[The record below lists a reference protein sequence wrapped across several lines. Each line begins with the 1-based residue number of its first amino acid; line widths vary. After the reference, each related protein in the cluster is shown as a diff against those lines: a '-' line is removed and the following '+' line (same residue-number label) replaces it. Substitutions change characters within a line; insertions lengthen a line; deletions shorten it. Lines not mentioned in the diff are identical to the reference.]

1 MRRLMMCSILLLAAF
16 GDLFAAVTPAGSR
29 GFLLSAQKGG
39 VQEVSITPIE
49 ATSLDDDA
57 GIPFDLEDEGV
68 AYDAASGA
76 VTGKR
81 QIATWSFHS
90 NFASPRITIDAP
102 HLRHDDGTE
111 VHYQLAFYYQF
122 KAGEG
127 YLVVNIIVH
136 SGTPYNSSD
145 DTSCLWNTEGYTVA
159 FSDRPVRIML
169 AEDVKASD
177 KEYPSGSYRA
187 TVTVT
192 IEGNG

>member
-1 MRRLMMCSILLLAAF
+1 MRRLMICSILLLAVF

-29 GFLLSAQKGG
+29 GFLLSAQKGE
-39 VQEVSITPIE
+39 VQEVSISPIE
-49 ATSLDDDA
+49 AVTLDDDA
-57 GIPFDLEDEGV
+57 GLPFNLEDEGV
-68 AYDAASGA
+68 AYDATPGA

-102 HLRHDDGTE
+102 HLRHDDGT
-111 VHYQLAFYYQF
+111 VVPYQLAFYYQF

-127 YLVVNIIVH
+127 YLDGDLIVH
-136 SGTPYNSSD
+136 SGTTYKSAD
-145 DTSCLWNTEGYTVA
+145 DTSCLWNKEGCTVA

-169 AEDVKASD
+169 AEGVNASD
-177 KEYPSGSYRA
+177 EGYPSGSYRA